1 MYLWVNIILLKQSR
15 RFTDIKNPLDF
26 RGNYDYY
33 NNNIEFLIINVIE
46 GVLILPASLQDS
58 LSVVI

>member
-1 MYLWVNIILLKQSR
+1 MYLWVNIILLEQSR
-15 RFTDIKNPLDF
+15 RFTDIKDPLDF

-33 NNNIEFLIINVIE
+33 NNNTEFLIINVIE

-58 LSVVI
+58 L

>member
-58 LSVVI
+58 L